1 MNRSTCIFIV
11 TSTEIAEDCRPK
23 VGTYDKIA
31 GYAFRTRRFE
41 LFAYFFGEAAGL
53 AAAFFA
59 PLPTFTS
66 TSAADMV

>member
-23 VGTYDKIA
+23 VGTYKNIA
-31 GYAFRTRRFE
+31 GYALRTRRFE

-53 AAAFFA
+53 AASFLA
-59 PLPTFTS
+59 PLPAFTS
-66 TSAADMV
+66 TSAADML